1 MALLEKV
8 KASLGVTSS
17 RTDESLQLLI
27 GAALDDMA
35 RVGVRSELLSEDSM
49 SPQASWAVVAY
60 CRAFYN
66 VDSIQS
72 PFFLASYKAT
82 VTSLMNSDRSDYL
95 YEEADDGDESSS
107 GDDAASGAGTSSGS
121 GTGDEELVVVVGGE
135 G

>member
-1 MALLEKV
+1 MALLDKV
-8 KASLGVTSS
+8 RASLGVTSS

-27 GAALDDMA
+27 DAALDDMA
-35 RVGVRSELLSEDSM
+35 RVGVRSELLAEDSM
-49 SPQASWAVVAY
+49 SPQAAWAVVAY

-82 VTSLMNSDRSDYL
+82 VTALMNSDRSEYL
-95 YEEADDGDESSS
+95 YEEPEEADDSSS
-107 GDDAASGAGTSSGS
+107 DEGPATGTETGDSGS
-121 GTGDEELVVVVGGE
+121 VVVVGGE